1 MQQFT
6 EIDKRQLSVDNVQMV
21 IDVYDDCIAYLDRRF
36 GTLVD
41 ELRQRGVLE
50 NTLMV
55 LGILE
60 KRWKLLATRNLSSQF
75 WCVSAA
81 DSCRH
86 SERPVENPHP

>member
-1 MQQFT
+1 
-6 EIDKRQLSVDNVQMV
+6 
-21 IDVYDDCIAYLDRRF
+21 
-36 GTLVD
+36 
-41 ELRQRGVLE
+41 
-50 NTLMV
+50 MV

-86 SERPVENPHP
+86 SERPVENPHPLEATLTRSLTHGSSVWHCARLDRVRLVACVRPAKLLLF